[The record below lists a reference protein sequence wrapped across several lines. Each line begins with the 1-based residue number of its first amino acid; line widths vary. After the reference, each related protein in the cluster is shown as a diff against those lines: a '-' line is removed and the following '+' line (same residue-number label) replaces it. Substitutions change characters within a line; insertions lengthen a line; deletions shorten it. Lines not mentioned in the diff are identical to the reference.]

1 MSTEKDNLSNS
12 LLIERYKYILLNR
25 NQLNNNTFKIITLYQ
40 IILFGTFTAFYNIY
54 QSKLVSS
61 IKKIYC
67 DTLMLLFFLSSLI
80 LVMVLLGGI
89 LSWLDSRHDEIKI
102 LVRVSDYKKEKI
114 SWQSIFK
121 WYETYI
127 TFSILLISFIVCISY
142 LYYHHLLF

>member
-89 LSWLDSRHDEIKI
+89 LSWLDSRRDEIQI
-102 LVRVSDYKKEKI
+102 LVRVSNYKKEKI

-127 TFSILLISFIVCISY
+127 TFAILLISFIVCISY